1 MALTQCPECG
11 QQVSTEAPSCPHCGK
26 QLLSGMTGT
35 PGTSPFVVAPGT
47 TPGPEQ
53 ALWQGRPSNALLYGK
68 ILWLLIKLAIVVV
81 LGYLAVTMGLPA
93 LASISPA
100 GRSLIEQNTTGI
112 ELGIVVVG
120 LIALLPTIYGLLSAS
135 ARIRNTSYK
144 VTNQRIVI
152 ESGVF
157 SRSLEEIDLRS
168 VDDIEFR
175 QTLIDRLFGI
185 GEVFIVS
192 VDKVAPKLM
201 LHGIP
206 DPRKTRELIRAAAY
220 QVSQRQLFT
229 RST

>member
-1 MALTQCPECG
+1 MALTKCPECA
-11 QQVSTEAPSCPHCGK
+11 QQVSTEAVSCPHCGK
-26 QLLSGMTGT
+26 QLL
-35 PGTSPFVVAPGT
+35 PGFAANPASPLFVAPSIA
-47 TPGPEQ
+47 PGPEQ
-53 ALWQGRPSNALLYGK
+53 TLWEGRPSFAVLYGK
-68 ILWLLIKLAIVVV
+68 ILRLVVWLVVIVVI
-81 LGYLAVTMGLPA
+81 GYLAMTMALPA
-93 LASISPA
+93 LESMSTST
-100 GRSLIEQNTTGI
+100 RSFVEQNTTAIG
-112 ELGIVVVG
+112 LGITVVG
-120 LIALLPTIYGLLSAS
+120 ILVLLPSIFALLGAA

-152 ESGVF
+152 ETGVL

-175 QTLIDRLFGI
+175 QGFFERLFGI
-185 GEVFIVS
+185 GEVFVVS
-192 VDKVAPKLM
+192 TDKVAPKRM